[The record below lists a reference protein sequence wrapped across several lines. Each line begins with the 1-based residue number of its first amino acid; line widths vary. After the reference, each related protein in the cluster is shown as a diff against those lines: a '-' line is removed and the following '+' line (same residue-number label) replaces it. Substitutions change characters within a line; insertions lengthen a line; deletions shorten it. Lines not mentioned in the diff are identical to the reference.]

1 MSRHNSSNVFRIQ
14 PITVKR
20 AKTIRAHQENARNTS
35 CFMSKAGYRWMG
47 ENVTEHFRTYKI
59 NTKGSGWFC
68 KVMLYLSQGKL
79 LLPVTNSSFF

>member
-35 CFMSKAGYRWMG
+35 CFMSKALWMD
-47 ENVTEHFRTYKI
+47 
-59 NTKGSGWFC
+59 GWKRNRAFSD
-68 KVMLYLSQGKL
+68 L
-79 LLPVTNSSFF
+79 

>member
-14 PITVKR
+14 PFTVSEQKQFARTKKTPAIQAVLCRKR
-20 AKTIRAHQENARNTS
+20 Y
-35 CFMSKAGYRWMG
+35 GWMG

-79 LLPVTNSSFF
+79 LLPVTNSPFF

>member
-14 PITVKR
+14 PIAVKR
-20 AKTIRAHQENARNTS
+20 AKIFTHTKKTPTIQAVLCQKR
-35 CFMSKAGYRWMG
+35 YRWVG

-68 KVMLYLSQGKL
+68 KVMLYLSQSKL
-79 LLPVTNSSFF
+79 LLPVTNSPFF